1 MPVVAVGD
9 ASKIKTVLE
18 KYGPVEM
25 VDASGKPPAEASKP
39 NIGGLQVEPAPAG
52 AAAQ

>member
-1 MPVVAVGD
+1 VVAVGD

-25 VDASGKPPAEASKP
+25 VDVSEKPAVEAAKP
-39 NIGGLQVEPAPAG
+39 KAGLQ
-52 AAAQ
+52 